1 MKKPNLP
8 WLIIGVCLVLC
19 AGVFLAWVWPSQ
31 TVTLEI
37 GLFSG
42 SNWDVSNPNTFNII
56 DAAIARFQERYP
68 QVKVHY
74 YGGIPKDDYSE
85 WLAQQ
90 FLKGRSPDVFFVL
103 SDDFEVLGTAG
114 MLKNLDRLMQ
124 GDPAFD
130 SDRFYST
137 ALNAGQ
143 FEGLQYALPYEVVPT
158 LMFVNKTLLQNE
170 QIPTPSANW
179 TWDDL
184 MDICRKVTRD
194 TNGDHVIDQFGTYNY
209 NWEHAMYSNDGQ
221 LFDRKGQHAT
231 VSNSNVT
238 DAVRFAR
245 RLLELNQGQ
254 KVTQDDFDI
263 GKVAFMPMRFSDYR
277 TYKMYPYKTIK
288 YSDFQ
293 WDCITL
299 PAGPDGGNVSQVSS
313 LLMAISSQTRHEEMA
328 WEFLKTM
335 VYDESIQ
342 FLLFQYSQGASV
354 LRNVTNSHAAEQMMQ
369 ADSDDSEYAI
379 NSQLLN
385 SVIESGVNTPNFPK
399 YTQAFTLIKS
409 EIDTV
414 IENQQEIDSTFK
426 ILEHNLD
433 RFLQQ

>member
-1 MKKPNLP
+1 MKKPDLQ
-8 WLIIGVCLVLC
+8 WLIIGVCVLLC
-19 AGVFLAWVWPSQ
+19 AGAFLALFWPSQ
-31 TVTLEI
+31 AVTLEV

-42 SNWDVSNPNTFNII
+42 SNWDVSNPNSFNII
-56 DAAIARFQERYP
+56 DAAITRFQERYP
-68 QVKVHY
+68 QIKVHY

-103 SDDFEVLGTAG
+103 SDDFDVLGTAG
-114 MLKNLDRLMQ
+114 MLKNLDSLIQ
-124 GDPAFD
+124 GDPTFD
-130 SDRFYST
+130 PERFYST
-137 ALNAGQ
+137 ALNAGL

-170 QIPTPSANW
+170 NIPTPKADW
-179 TWDDL
+179 TWDNL
-184 MDICRKVTRD
+184 MEICRKVTRD
-194 TNGDHVIDQFGTYNY
+194 TNGDGVIDQFGTYNY

-221 LFDRKGQHAT
+221 LFDGKGQHAT

-245 RLLELNQGQ
+245 RLLELNEGQ

-299 PAGPDGGNVSQVSS
+299 PAGPEGGNVSQVSS
-313 LLMAISSQTRHEEMA
+313 LLMAISSQTKHEELA

-379 NSQLLN
+379 NSQLIN

-399 YTQAFTLIKS
+399 YSQALTLIKS
-409 EIDTV
+409 EIDSV

-433 RFLQQ
+433 RFLLQ

>member
-1 MKKPNLP
+1 MKKRSLR
-8 WLIIGVCLVLC
+8 WSIGGACALLCVAVCLAVLRP
-19 AGVFLAWVWPSQ
+19 AQPA
-31 TVTLEI
+31 TLEV

-42 SNWDVSNPNTFNII
+42 SNWDVSNPNSFTII
-56 DAAIARFQERYP
+56 DAAIAHFESLHP
-68 QVKVHY
+68 QVRVHY
-74 YGGIPKDDYSE
+74 YGGIPKDDYPE

-90 FLKGRSPDVFFVL
+90 FLKGRAPDVFFVL
-103 SDDFEVLGTAG
+103 ADDFEVLGTAG
-114 MLKNLDRLMQ
+114 LLKRLDGLMQ
-124 GDPAFD
+124 RDATFD
-130 SDRFYST
+130 ASRIYAT
-137 ALNAGQ
+137 ALDAGE
-143 FEGLQYALPYEVVPT
+143 FEGQQYALPYEVVPT

-170 QIPTPSANW
+170 RIPTPAADW

-184 MDICRKVTRD
+184 MAICRKVTRD
-194 TNGDHVIDQFGTYNY
+194 TNGDGVIDQFGTYNY
-209 NWEHAMYSNDGQ
+209 NWEHAMYSNDGA
-221 LFDRKGQHAT
+221 LFDREGQHAT
-231 VSNSNVT
+231 VAGSKVT

-263 GKVAFMPMRFSDYR
+263 GRVAFMPMRFSDYR

-299 PAGPDGGNVSQVSS
+299 PAGPEGGNVSQVSS
-313 LLMAISSQTRHEEMA
+313 LLIAISAQTRQEELA

-335 VYDESIQ
+335 VYDETIQ
-342 FLLFQYSQGASV
+342 FMLYQYSQGASV
-354 LRNVTNSHAAEQMMQ
+354 LRAVTSSHEAERMMQ
-369 ADSDDSEYAI
+369 ANSDESEYAI

-385 SVIESGVNTPNFPK
+385 AVIESGVNVPNFPK
-399 YTQAFTLIKS
+399 YSQAFTLLKS
-409 EIDTV
+409 EIDSV
-414 IENQQEIDSTFK
+414 IENQREVESTFK

>member
-1 MKKPNLP
+1 MKKHKLF
-8 WLIIGVCLVLC
+8 WLVGGLCLLVC
-19 AGVFLAWVWPSQ
+19 AGVAVAMLWPAGPI
-31 TVTLEI
+31 TLEV

-42 SNWDVSNPNTFNII
+42 SNWDVSNPNSFNII
-56 DAAIARFQERYP
+56 DAAIERFESLHP

-90 FLKGRSPDVFFVL
+90 YLKGSSPDVFFIL

-114 MLKNLDRLMQ
+114 LLKNLEGFIQRDA
-124 GDPAFD
+124 AFD
-130 SDRFYST
+130 TNHFYTT
-137 ALNAGQ
+137 ALDAGK
-143 FEGLQYALPYEVVPT
+143 FEGLQYALPFEVVPT

-170 QIPTPSANW
+170 NIPTPSSDW
-179 TWDDL
+179 TWEDL
-184 MDICRKVTRD
+184 LTICRKVTRD
-194 TNGDHVIDQFGTYNY
+194 TDGDGVIDQFGTYNY
-209 NWEHAMYSNDGQ
+209 NWEHAMYTNDGA
-221 LFDRKGQHAT
+221 LFDRKGQHTT
-231 VSNSNVT
+231 VSDSKVT

-263 GKVAFMPMRFSDYR
+263 GRVAFMPMRFSDYR

-299 PAGPDGGNVSQVSS
+299 PAGPEGGNVSQVSS
-313 LLMAISSQTRHEEMA
+313 LLMAISAQTQHEELA
-328 WEFLKTM
+328 WDFLKTM

-342 FLLFQYSQGASV
+342 FLLYQYSQGASA
-354 LRNVTNSHAAEQMMQ
+354 LRSVTASHEAERMMQ
-369 ADSDDSEYAI
+369 ANSDDSEYAI
-379 NSQLLN
+379 TSQLLN
-385 SVIESGVNTPNFPK
+385 TVIESGVNTPNFPK

-414 IENQQEIDSTFK
+414 IANQQEIESTFK

>member
-31 TVTLEI
+31 TVTLEV

-56 DAAIARFQERYP
+56 DAAIAHFQERYP
-68 QVKVHY
+68 QIKVHY

-143 FEGLQYALPYEVVPT
+143 FEGLQYALPYEIVPT

-170 QIPTPSANW
+170 HIPTPSANW

-184 MDICRKVTRD
+184 MNICRKVTRD

-335 VYDESIQ
+335 AYDESIQ